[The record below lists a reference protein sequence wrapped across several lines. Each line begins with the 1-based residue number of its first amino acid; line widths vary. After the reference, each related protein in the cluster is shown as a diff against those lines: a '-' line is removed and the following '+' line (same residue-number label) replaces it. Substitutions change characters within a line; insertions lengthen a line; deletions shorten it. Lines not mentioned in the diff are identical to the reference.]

1 MSKLSNLLILFAI
14 IFIAIA
20 CREDKGF
27 RVTKLQLNADKTS
40 ILCDGRDIATFTVK
54 DQGGQDCTHK
64 VLYKVNGKDLSG
76 PKFSTDKEGVY
87 TIVAYLGK
95 TKSNEIRV
103 TATEKEVVS
112 LLLKVDRGT
121 VLVDGIDRVSFRCYD
136 ATKSDG
142 GVLKDATYYVNGA
155 LIESDSYL
163 PKSEGIYKIVARIGN
178 RVSPEVEVVAENNF
192 KPISRILIEDYTAT
206 WCHNCPKVH
215 AILETLL
222 RKSFKFVPLM
232 IHCQDEL
239 ACPLGDRLMRQR
251 GYDKMPT
258 LDGNRKEELPYT
270 NSEIEE
276 KFANS
281 TTNVGVALSVELK
294 GGKVLANV
302 VVRKDSSLSGTVRL
316 LVAFYENGIKADQK
330 YEGGVTK
337 KNAIHD
343 YVLRDFFESK
353 YLGAEFKFDANNL
366 YKQSVFFAPN
376 AGSRPE
382 NCGVMVAVV
391 DKDGVVLNTQYANVG
406 QSRGY

>member
-64 VLYKVNGKDLSG
+64 VLYKVNGKDLPG

-192 KPISRILIEDYTAT
+192 KPISRVLIEDYTAT

-215 AILETLL
+215 AILETLS

-239 ACPLGDRLMRQR
+239 ASPLGDRLMRQR